1 MSEATPTA
9 AVHEVEAARDALLQN
24 FTEAGRLRRAR
35 AESRRVNLQVD
46 GPELFLAAVG
56 NYNVVLDLSHRRIQ
70 HGCRDFLGQ
79 SPQRHMCKHV
89 AALLLAIDAEVALMV
104 LRGLADPASGWGLE
118 VIAARG
124 FST

>member
-1 MSEATPTA
+1 MNGEAPEDSIA
-9 AVHEVEAARDALLQN
+9 ERERLLER

-35 AESRRVNLQVD
+35 AESRGLNLQVD

-56 NYNVVLDLSHRRIQ
+56 NYNVVLDVAHRRIQ

-79 SPQRHMCKHV
+79 SREGRMCKHI
-89 AALLLAIDAEVALMV
+89 AALLLAIDVDIAVTT